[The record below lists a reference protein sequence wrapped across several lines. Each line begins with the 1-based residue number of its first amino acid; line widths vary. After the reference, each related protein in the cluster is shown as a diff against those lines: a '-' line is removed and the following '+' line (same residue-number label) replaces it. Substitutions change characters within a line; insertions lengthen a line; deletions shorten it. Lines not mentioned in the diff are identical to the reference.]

1 MNFFIYY
8 LLIYLA
14 EALAWGQYAANV
26 FQPKQ
31 DRKTCLFSLFA
42 IYTALFLIF
51 QLHII
56 WLNIVGFLLGNLVFI
71 FLCYDSKLPT
81 ALFHAGVSTA
91 LMSTCEL
98 IAYPF
103 MLQDTNDTHYFFK
116 MILWAVFSKTLYVV
130 SLIFLSRAVHE
141 EKTRAENSDSIILS
155 LICFPMVS
163 SVIMFILYMVSTS
176 YPISKEH
183 GRLISIGA
191 ILLLFM
197 NLLVIYVYIHSK
209 KRNRIFTEMQLSLQK
224 EHDLSEYY
232 QNMLKQ
238 NENQRILIHDIKNH
252 LHTIALLNMQNAR
265 EQVDDYILQLTQSP
279 ALAYSARI
287 CDNKL
292 LNMILY
298 QYQQLCNEKAINL
311 HLDIRSCVIDF
322 MEDNDI
328 TSLFCNLLDNA
339 IESAENITGG
349 GIELDIKKEA
359 SSPFTVITL
368 VNSCRVSPFSK
379 DGRRLVS
386 HKKNPSRHGYGMKSV
401 ERIVSKYNGEMNTY
415 FNSESAAFHT
425 VIMLR
430 NS

>member
-1 MNFFIYY
+1 MKSFIYY
-8 LLIYLA
+8 LLIYLV
-14 EALAWGQYAANV
+14 EALAWGQYTANV
-26 FQPKQ
+26 FQPKRG
-31 DRKTCLFSLFA
+31 RKTCLVSLFA
-42 IYTALFLIF
+42 IYTVLLLIF
-51 QLHII
+51 QMHMT
-56 WLNIVGFLLGNLVFI
+56 WLNISGFLLGNLVFI
-71 FLCYDSKLPT
+71 LLCFDSKLPA

-103 MLQDTNDTHYFFK
+103 TLQDTNDIHYFFK
-116 MILWAVFSKTLYVV
+116 MILWAILSKTLYAV
-130 SLIFLSRAVHE
+130 SLIFLSRAIHE

-163 SVIMFILYMVSTS
+163 SVIMFILYMISIS

-183 GRLISIGA
+183 GRLISAGA

-197 NLLVIYVYIHSK
+197 NLLVIYIYIHSK
-209 KRNRIFTEMQLSLQK
+209 QRNRSLTEMQLSLQK

-279 ALAYSARI
+279 ALASSARI

-292 LNMILY
+292 LNLILY

-328 TSLFCNLLDNA
+328 TSLVCNLLDNA

-349 GIELDIKKEA
+349 YIELDIKKEA

-368 VNSCRVSPFSK
+368 VNSCRISPFSK

-386 HKKNPSRHGYGMKSV
+386 HKKNPLRHGYGMKSV
-401 ERIVSKYNGEMNTY
+401 ERIVRKYNGEMKTY
-415 FNSESAAFHT
+415 FDFESAAFHT

>member
-1 MNFFIYY
+1 MKSFIYY
-8 LLIYLA
+8 LLIYLV

-31 DRKTCLFSLFA
+31 DRKTCLVSLFA
-42 IYTALFLIF
+42 IYTVLLLIF
-51 QLHII
+51 RMHMT
-56 WLNIVGFLLGNLVFI
+56 WLNISGFLLGNLAFI
-71 FLCYDSKLPT
+71 LLCYDSKLPT

-103 MLQDTNDTHYFFK
+103 MLQDTNDIHYFFK
-116 MILWAVFSKTLYVV
+116 MILWAVFSKTLYAI
-130 SLIFLSRAVHE
+130 SLIFLSRAIHE

-163 SVIMFILYMVSTS
+163 SVIMFILYMISTS

-224 EHDLSEYY
+224 EHDLSKYY

-322 MEDNDI
+322 IEDNDI
-328 TSLFCNLLDNA
+328 TSFFCNLLDNA

-349 GIELDIKKEA
+349 CIELDIKKEA

-368 VNSCRVSPFSK
+368 VNSCRISPFSK

-386 HKKNPSRHGYGMKSV
+386 HKKNPLRHGYGMKSI
-401 ERIVSKYNGEMNTY
+401 ERVVSKYSGEMNTY
-415 FNSESAAFHT
+415 FDSESAAFHT
-425 VIMLR
+425 IIMLR
-430 NS
+430 NQ

>member
-1 MNFFIYY
+1 MKSFIYY
-8 LLIYLA
+8 LLIYLV

-26 FQPKQ
+26 FQPKR
-31 DRKTCLFSLFA
+31 DRKTCLVSLFA
-42 IYTALFLIF
+42 IYTVLLLIF
-51 QLHII
+51 RMHMT
-56 WLNIVGFLLGNLVFI
+56 WLNISGFLLGNLAFI
-71 FLCYDSKLPT
+71 LLCYDSKLPT

-103 MLQDTNDTHYFFK
+103 MLQDTNDIHYFFK
-116 MILWAVFSKTLYVV
+116 MILWAVFSKTLYAI
-130 SLIFLSRAVHE
+130 SLIFLSRAIHE

-163 SVIMFILYMVSTS
+163 SVIMFILYMISTS

-197 NLLVIYVYIHSK
+197 NLLVIYIYIHSK
-209 KRNRIFTEMQLSLQK
+209 KRNRSFTEMQLSLQK

-252 LHTIALLNMQNAR
+252 LYTIALLNMQNAR

-279 ALAYSARI
+279 ALASSARI

-292 LNMILY
+292 LNLILY
-298 QYQQLCNEKAINL
+298 QYQQLCNEKAINF

-328 TSLFCNLLDNA
+328 TSLVCNLLDNA
-339 IESAENITGG
+339 TESAGNMTGG
-349 GIELDIKKEA
+349 YIELDIKKEA
-359 SSPFTVITL
+359 SSPFTVIAL
-368 VNSCRVSPFSK
+368 VNSCRISPFSK

-415 FNSESAAFHT
+415 FDSESAAFHT

-430 NS
+430 NP